1 MESSQAFLPDAEH
14 PIDDLVW
21 SDTVAE
27 ALAREGHDLQLS
39 FSWIKGELQPARQL
53 RADPD
58 RLWAEVDLPVLLAQD
73 APFRFG

>member
-1 MESSQAFLPDAEH
+1 VESSQAFPLDAEH
-14 PIDDLVW
+14 PINDLVW

-27 ALAREGHDLQLS
+27 ALAREGHGLQLS
-39 FSWIKGELQPARQL
+39 FSWIKGELQPARPL